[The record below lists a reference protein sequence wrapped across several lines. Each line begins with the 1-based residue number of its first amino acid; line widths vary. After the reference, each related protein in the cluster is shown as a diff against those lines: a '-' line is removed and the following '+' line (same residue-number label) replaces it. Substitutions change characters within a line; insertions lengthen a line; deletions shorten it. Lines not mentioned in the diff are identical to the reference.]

1 VAHREGTRK
10 EALLSRVRRLL
21 ATVVTSVLLL
31 GMMVTPA
38 FAFIHEVTPVDKC
51 ANAAAGD
58 NAGENGTAERRLED
72 NLGLGDEESI
82 VNAPAPE
89 DVPCR

>member
-1 VAHREGTRK
+1 
-10 EALLSRVRRLL
+10 LRRMKKIL

-31 GMMVTPA
+31 GMMATPA

-51 ANAAAGD
+51 ANVAAGENAGD
-58 NAGENGTAERRLED
+58 NPTAEGRLED

-82 VNAPAPE
+82 VDAPAPE